1 MLGQQVL
8 DAVDAETIAPGV
20 REEHVAVTALRFSK
34 PGFQHG
40 KRGFGKRCAA
50 LFAAL
55 ADQSQM
61 SAGPDDEILAFEA
74 CHFR

>member
-20 REEHVAVTALRFSK
+20 REEHVAVAASRFSE

-40 KRGFGKRCAA
+40 KCGFGKRCAA
-50 LFAAL
+50 FFAAL
-55 ADQSQM
+55 ADQTQV
-61 SAGPDDEILAFEA
+61 SARSDDEILAFEA